1 MTNVA
6 LPAVFAAGAVSFLTP
21 CVLPLVPAYLSF
33 LAGTTVDRL
42 AAEEREPRVVG
53 RALVA
58 ALLFVAG
65 FATVFVALGATASA
79 FGSVLRSHL
88 GLLTTVAGIAI
99 IVMGLHFAGVFRIPL
114 LYREARFQ
122 VRRPV
127 GLWGAYVMGL
137 AFAFGWT
144 PCLGPVLAT
153 VLTVA
158 AAEATVTKGAAL
170 LALYA
175 AGLGLPFVI
184 AAFAMKPFVGFLAR
198 FRHHLGMVEKAVG
211 ALLVLAGIAFL
222 TGWMT
227 DLSFWLLD
235 SFPALGRLG

>member
-1 MTNVA
+1 
-6 LPAVFAAGAVSFLTP
+6 
-21 CVLPLVPAYLSF
+21 
-33 LAGTTVDRL
+33 
-42 AAEEREPRVVG
+42 
-53 RALVA
+53 
-58 ALLFVAG
+58 
-65 FATVFVALGATASA
+65 
-79 FGSVLRSHL
+79 
-88 GLLTTVAGIAI
+88 
-99 IVMGLHFAGVFRIPL
+99 MGLHFAGVFRIPL

-198 FRHHLGMVEKAVG
+198 FRHHLGAVEKAMG
-211 ALLVLAGIAFL
+211 ALLVLAGVAFL

-235 SFPALGRLG
+235 SFPALGQLG